1 MSDRLHE
8 AAEALLHR
16 IDAIAEE
23 GGWDQPPRLY
33 AVVTPDRDEASEQP
47 LRAIEV
53 HQFMDLSIEGND
65 TLDVL
70 GALVDAF
77 RRRQSAEGRVRLPE
91 GFYGWAVLLEAWM
104 LRLPEGAMEPGLELG
119 QPLEEHP
126 DRIEVRLIYCTTV
139 DAEVIGLSRERGF
152 DPELVDPDHIAEDGG
167 RVPSLM
173 RELADLSRQE
183 EVA

>member
-1 MSDRLHE
+1 VSDRLRA
-8 AAEALLHR
+8 AAETLLRR

-33 AVVTPDRDEASEQP
+33 AVVAPEGDEAAAQP
-47 LRAIEV
+47 LRAVEV
-53 HQFMDLSIEGND
+53 HQFMDLTVEGND

-77 RRRQSAEGRVRLPE
+77 RRRQLEEGRVRLPE

-104 LRLPEGAMEPGLELG
+104 LHLPEGAIEPGLELD

-126 DRIEVRLIYCTTV
+126 DRVEVRLIYCTTV
-139 DAEVIGLSRERGF
+139 DGEVIGLSRERGLG
-152 DPELVDPDHIAEDGG
+152 PEVVNADSIAEDGG

-173 RELADLSRQE
+173 RDLADLSRQE

>member
-1 MSDRLHE
+1 MSDRLRA
-8 AAEALLHR
+8 AAEALLR
-16 IDAIAEE
+16 NIDAIAEE

-33 AVVTPDRDEASEQP
+33 AVVAPEADEGSDRP

-53 HQFMDLSIEGND
+53 HQFMDLTVEGND

-77 RRRQSAEGRVRLPE
+77 RRRQNTEGRVDMPH

-104 LRLPEGAMEPGLELG
+104 VHLPEGAIEPDLELDH
-119 QPLEEHP
+119 PLEQHP
-126 DRIEVRLIYCTTV
+126 DRVEVRLIYCTTV
-139 DAEVIGLSRERGF
+139 DGEVIGVSRERGS
-152 DPELVDPDHIAEDGG
+152 DPELVDPEHIAEDGG
-167 RVPSLM
+167 RVPRLM

>member
-1 MSDRLHE
+1 VSDRLRT
-8 AAEALLHR
+8 AAEALLGR

-33 AVVTPDRDEASEQP
+33 AVVTPEGDEASSPP

-53 HQFMDLSIEGND
+53 HQFMDLTVEGND

-77 RRRQSAEGRVRLPE
+77 RQRQAAEGRVRMPQ

-104 LRLPEGAMEPGLELG
+104 LRIPEGAIGPDLPLE
-119 QPLEEHP
+119 QPLERHP
-126 DRIEVRLIYCTTV
+126 DRVEVRLIYCTTV
-139 DAEVIGLSRERGF
+139 DGEVIGLSRERGL
-152 DPELVDPDHIAEDGG
+152 DPQMVDTDRIAEDGG
-167 RVPSLM
+167 RVPRLM